1 MLFVGYIIMKPV
13 THWRHQRI
21 SAILL
26 LFLVPWLFF
35 TLICMPNYHFD
46 VLSYFSKPSPATG
59 LMLLVLSG
67 VYHFVLGL
75 TMVVE
80 DYVLHSKMRQIIIQT
95 LNAFGLVAVVFGF
108 VCIVQIIAS
117 GGRCS

>member
-1 MLFVGYIIMKPV
+1 MKSV

-21 SAILL
+21 TAIFL

-46 VLSYFSKPSPATG
+46 VLSYFSKPFPATG
-59 LMLLVLSG
+59 LILLVLSA
-67 VYHFVLGL
+67 VYHFVLGV

-80 DYVLHSKMRQIIIQT
+80 DYVSHLKVRQSIIQT
-95 LNAFGLVAVVFGF
+95 IYALGFITVFF
-108 VCIVQIIAS
+108 SCVCIVQIIAS

>member
-1 MLFVGYIIMKPV
+1 MLSLWQLLYHAFCGLYHYETSNALASSTNIRNSPIIFGAMVIFYINLY
-13 THWRHQRI
+13 
-21 SAILL
+21 A
-26 LFLVPWLFF
+26 
-35 TLICMPNYHFD
+35 
-46 VLSYFSKPSPATG
+46 KPSPATG